1 MRFRALAID
10 LDGTL
15 LDPGEQIS
23 ARCLTALDAA
33 RAAGF
38 EVVIASARWQHVVRE
53 VAERLSSGGVALSGP
68 AIACSGAQVL
78 RLADGTDLL
87 DVRLPQE
94 FAAALYAITDA
105 QRCVVWAALD
115 DEVLV
120 KLEGDLVSL
129 PVGLRQ
135 VATIGRNARVAPRM
149 VLVQG
154 AAAIADVRDQL
165 EAAWN
170 DRVRFVESFS
180 SRGKLI
186 LTITAQGGDKGRA
199 LRVACADLGID
210 PSEVVAFGDAE
221 NDIAMFDV
229 AGASFAMGQANDDV
243 KARASAVTSSNTQD
257 GVAVALERLLTMGDK
272 AFD

>member
-1 MRFRALAID
+1 VRFRALAID

-15 LDPGEQIS
+15 LDPAEQIS
-23 ARCLTALDAA
+23 PRCLAALDAA
-33 RAAGF
+33 KARGI

-53 VAERLSSGGVALSGP
+53 VAERLSVGGVALSGP
-68 AIACSGAQVL
+68 AIACSGAQVF
-78 RLADGTDLL
+78 RLSDDTDLL
-87 DVRLPQE
+87 DVRLPAE
-94 FAAALYAITDA
+94 FAGALYTITDH

-120 KLEGDLVSL
+120 KLEGDPVSL

-135 VATIGRNARVAPRM
+135 VATVGPHADVAPRM
-149 VLVQG
+149 LLVQG
-154 AAAIADVRDQL
+154 AAAVGDVRAEL
-165 EAAWN
+165 EEAWR

-199 LRVACADLGID
+199 LTVACQEMGID

-229 AGASFAMGQANDDV
+229 AGASFAMGQANDEV
-243 KARASAVTSSNTQD
+243 KARASAVTSSNIDD
-257 GVAVALERLLTMGDK
+257 GVAVALERLLLLGDK
-272 AFD
+272 AFE